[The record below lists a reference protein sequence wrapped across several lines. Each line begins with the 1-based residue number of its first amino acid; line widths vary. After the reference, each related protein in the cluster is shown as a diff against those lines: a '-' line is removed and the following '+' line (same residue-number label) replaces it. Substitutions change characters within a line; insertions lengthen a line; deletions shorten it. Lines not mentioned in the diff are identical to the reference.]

1 MSRHSRETG
10 FTLVELITVMVIV
23 GVLVAV
29 AGPRFFERQTYD
41 TRTFVD
47 QTRFMLRYA
56 QKLAIAQNRPV
67 YVRLNGSSIAL
78 CMNYPSDTSFPA
90 CSANNQVRPPGLENS
105 RSSVT
110 LAACSNTTTWYC
122 EGLPT
127 GVLYVTSPSS
137 TYFYFDA
144 QGAPFAA
151 ADISPTPNSTFS
163 RLQIRVTGDG
173 NTHDIFVEPET
184 GYVHL

>member
-1 MSRHSRETG
+1 MPRHSRETG
-10 FTLVELITVMVIV
+10 FTLVELITVMVII

-29 AGPRFFERQTYD
+29 AAPRFFERQTYD
-41 TRTFVD
+41 TRTFID

-67 YVRLNGSSIAL
+67 YVWLNGSSIAL
-78 CMNYPSDTSFPA
+78 CMSYPTGPGIPVCAASS
-90 CSANNQVRPPGLENS
+90 QVRAPGTENS
-105 RSSVT
+105 HSSAT
-110 LAACSNTTTWYC
+110 LAACSNSTTWYC

-127 GVLYVTSPSS
+127 GVLYATTPSS

-163 RLQIRVTGDG
+163 RLQIRITGDG
-173 NTHDIFVEPET
+173 TAHDIFVEPET